1 MSTTLSGTT
10 ISYTGLQVSNSRGPY
25 FTVKG
30 SGMLILDACS
40 FIRIIG
46 ASTGG
51 AVLCTVNL
59 SMHQTTFIECKAAN
73 VGACALY
80 YGSAEL
86 SHCVFDSCEAENYG
100 AVYITSMPVAKIS
113 GCTLRG
119 CRATTSSRGIGY
131 TDALASHGPT
141 TMTECFI
148 IDMNNHQSHQLMW
161 LYNAEMRNCTYTCLS
176 REEVVISCTE
186 LLLDIYDCSFTG
198 MKAVQC
204 LILCKQDLQLFNC
217 SFIDCTGEQG
227 GIIVVS
233 RTLVIDGC
241 CFDNCKSI
249 QGAGAINGTAN
260 MDIQWTNF
268 TACASEEKASVLYV
282 SKSSTVQTL
291 CFKDCIISDLLAN
304 NDCGEVIYCELA
316 NADVIFEN
324 NTFSIHNSADS
335 VICVTVDAGSLFVF
349 RECRF
354 LGNKDEGTTILQ
366 FLNLSTT
373 STPGKIELTGCRF
386 EDIMQ
391 GSDGNG
397 PVIGLLP
404 SGNGIISLGSNP
416 QCDWSFSQC
425 VFDQCVCASGCL
437 ITAQSLSLSVRFL
450 SFASCDF
457 VQCQFGDGITSRDL
471 EISELLCE
479 NCSFDRFNSP
489 DSFIFWV
496 ENIRTNARFALCNVT
511 KCVSSLNVHVGRL
524 IFDNVEFIGI
534 GTRWDI
540 AAETECWFNY
550 STFDFSDNAGITVSC
565 ADTSV
570 MNSDIKAESDTSIDL
585 FSWFGRDRS
594 AEILL
599 VNCCFTGLGPSSSGH
614 YVSFSGS
621 GTATFDG
628 TCFDQSRDKSL
639 SIGGSVSIIE
649 LDEPSIMFGLCSCD
663 GEYIGV
669 TSSTLQPD
677 YSVTL
682 QPDSSVTLQPDSSV
696 TLQPDASITLQ
707 PDSSITLQ
715 PDSANGSSKGG
726 LIAGIVVAI
735 LVVASVAGALVFLFV
750 FRLHRRRS
758 DFSSSSDDDKP
769 STTTESTTEVEE
781 TVPWTNDNNPWEV
794 PEDIAM
800 WL

>member
-1 MSTTLSGTT
+1 MQGDSVE
-10 ISYTGLQVSNSRGPY
+10 IS
-25 FTVKG
+25 
-30 SGMLILDACS
+30 D
-40 FIRIIG
+40 
-46 ASTGG
+46 
-51 AVLCTVNL
+51 
-59 SMHQTTFIECKAAN
+59 
-73 VGACALY
+73 
-80 YGSAEL
+80 
-86 SHCVFDSCEAENYG
+86 CVFESCEALDYAGLYMASGPER
-100 AVYITSMPVAKIS
+100 IAKIS
-113 GCTLRG
+113 GCTFRG
-119 CRATTSSRGIGY
+119 CRGTSPETGRY
-131 TDALASHGPT
+131 VDALGCIGPT
-141 TMTECFI
+141 MMTECFI
-148 IDMNNHQSHQLMW
+148 IDLNNHGSHNLIYCDNNM
-161 LYNAEMRNCTYTCLS
+161 EIRNCTWTCLS
-176 REEVVISCTE
+176 REDLVIWCLKHLE
-186 LLLDIYDCSFTG
+186 IYDCSFTG
-198 MKAVQC
+198 MKAVRC
-204 LILCKQDLQLFNC
+204 LLKCEKDLQLFNC
-217 SFIDCTGEQG
+217 SFIDITGEQIG
-227 GIIVVS
+227 VMGVRS
-233 RTLVIDGC
+233 TLVIDGC

-249 QGAGAINGTAN
+249 QGTGAINGTAK

-268 TACASEEKASVLYV
+268 TACASEEKAGVLYV
-282 SKSSTVQTL
+282 SRSSTVQTL
-291 CFKDCIISDLLAN
+291 CFRNCIINDLLAN
-304 NDCGEVIYCELA
+304 NNRGEVIYCELA

-324 NTFSIHNSADS
+324 NTFSVHNPADS
-335 VICVTVDAGSLFVF
+335 VICITVDAGSLFVF

-391 GSDGNG
+391 ESDGNG
-397 PVIGLLP
+397 PVIGILP
-404 SGNGIISLGSNP
+404 SGNGIIGLGSNP

-425 VFDQCVCASGCL
+425 VFDQCACSSGCL

-457 VQCQFGDGITSRDL
+457 VQCQFWDGITSRDL

-511 KCVSSLNVHVGRL
+511 QCVSSLNVHVGRL
-524 IFDNVEFIGI
+524 IFDDVEFIGI
-534 GTRWDI
+534 GARWDI

-550 STFDFSDNAGITVSC
+550 SIFHFRYNAGITVSC

-570 MNSDIKAESDTSIDL
+570 MNSDIKAESDASIDL
-585 FSWFGRDRS
+585 FSWSGRDRS

-599 VNCCFTGLGPSSSGH
+599 ANCCFTGLGSSSSGH

-639 SIGGSVSIIE
+639 SIVGYVSIIE

-663 GEYIGV
+663 GEYIEV
-669 TSSTLQPD
+669 TSS
-677 YSVTL
+677 
-682 QPDSSVTLQPDSSV
+682 
-696 TLQPDASITLQ
+696 TLQ

-715 PDSANGSSKGG
+715 PDASVTLQPDASVTLQQDASITLQPDSAKGSSKGG

-735 LVVASVAGALVFLFV
+735 LAVVAVAGALVFLFV
-750 FRLHRRRS
+750 FRLHRRR
-758 DFSSSSDDDKP
+758 DFSSSSDDDKL
-769 STTTESTTEVEE
+769 STTTESTAEVEE
-781 TVPWTNDNNPWEV
+781 TVPWTNDKNPWEFS
-794 PEDIAM
+794 EEIEM